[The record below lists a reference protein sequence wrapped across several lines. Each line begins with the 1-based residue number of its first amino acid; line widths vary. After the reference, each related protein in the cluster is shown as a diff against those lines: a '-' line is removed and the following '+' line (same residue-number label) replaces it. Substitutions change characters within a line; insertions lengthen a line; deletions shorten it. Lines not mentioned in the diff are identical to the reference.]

1 MIPFIILPILNLLG
15 IKVFPG
21 QDAFSVTVPFD
32 KNKHYS
38 MSALSILCCFIL
50 ITNAMRKNLIGWG
63 VPVPLKPVGY
73 ASLATCLVLNLLV
86 TIDTIHRVMSMIPKS
101 EEKTS

>member
-1 MIPFIILPILNLLG
+1 MIPFILPILNLLG
-15 IKVFPG
+15 INLFPG

-38 MSALSILCCFIL
+38 MSALSILCICIL
-50 ITNAMRKNLIGWG
+50 ITNFMRKNFIGWG
-63 VPVPLKPVGY
+63 VPVPLKPLGY
-73 ASLATCLVLNLLV
+73 ASLATWLVLSLLV